1 MKIKNNGWRPTLKGI
16 DIMANTKKIT
26 KATRFNQLLSIDAV
40 KSNPD
45 LVAFIEHELEL
56 LAKKNASD
64 KKPTATQIANNGIKE
79 TILDT
84 LADNK
89 VMTITEMQKA
99 NADLADLSNQ
109 KISAL
114 VRQLIAE
121 GLVKK
126 EEIKRKAYFSLA

>member
-1 MKIKNNGWRPTLKGI
+1 
-16 DIMANTKKIT
+16 MANTKKIT

-121 GLVKK
+121 VLVKK

>member
-1 MKIKNNGWRPTLKGI
+1 
-16 DIMANTKKIT
+16 MANTKKIT

-126 EEIKRKAYFSLA
+126 EEIKRKAYFSLV

>member
-1 MKIKNNGWRPTLKGI
+1 
-16 DIMANTKKIT
+16 MANTKKIT

-99 NADLADLSNQ
+99 NAELADLSNQ

-121 GLVKK
+121 GAVKK

>member
-1 MKIKNNGWRPTLKGI
+1 MTTN
-16 DIMANTKKIT
+16 KKIT
-26 KATRFNQLLSIDAV
+26 KRERFNSLLSLSEVQA
-40 KSNPD
+40 NAD

>member
-1 MKIKNNGWRPTLKGI
+1 
-16 DIMANTKKIT
+16 MANTKKIT

-109 KISAL
+109 KSSAL

-121 GLVKK
+121 GAVKK

>member
-1 MKIKNNGWRPTLKGI
+1 
-16 DIMANTKKIT
+16 MANTKKIT

-64 KKPTATQIANNGIKE
+64 KKPTATQIANDGIKE

>member
-16 DIMANTKKIT
+16 DTMANTKKIT

-99 NADLADLSNQ
+99 NVDLADLSNQ

>member
-1 MKIKNNGWRPTLKGI
+1 
-16 DIMANTKKIT
+16 MANTKKIT

-89 VMTITEMQKA
+89 VMTITEMHKA
-99 NADLADLSNQ
+99 NSELADLSYP

-121 GLVKK
+121 GAVKK

>member
-1 MKIKNNGWRPTLKGI
+1 
-16 DIMANTKKIT
+16 MANTKKIT

-99 NADLADLSNQ
+99 NADLVDLSNQ

>member
-1 MKIKNNGWRPTLKGI
+1 
-16 DIMANTKKIT
+16 MANTKKIT

-99 NADLADLSNQ
+99 NAELADLSNQ

>member
-1 MKIKNNGWRPTLKGI
+1 
-16 DIMANTKKIT
+16 MANTKKIT

>member
-1 MKIKNNGWRPTLKGI
+1 
-16 DIMANTKKIT
+16 MANTKKIT

-56 LAKKNASD
+56 LAKKNSSD
-64 KKPTATQIANNGIKE
+64 RKPTATQIVNKGIKE

-126 EEIKRKAYFSLA
+126 EEIKRKAYFSLV

>member
-1 MKIKNNGWRPTLKGI
+1 
-16 DIMANTKKIT
+16 MANTKKIT

-109 KISAL
+109 KSSAL

-121 GLVKK
+121 GLVRR
-126 EEIKRKAYFSLA
+126 EEIERRADFRLA

>member
-16 DIMANTKKIT
+16 DTMANTKKIT

-99 NADLADLSNQ
+99 NSELADLSNQ

-114 VRQLIAE
+114 VRQLITE
-121 GLVKK
+121 GAVKK

>member
-1 MKIKNNGWRPTLKGI
+1 
-16 DIMANTKKIT
+16 MANTKKIT

-99 NADLADLSNQ
+99 NSELADLSNQ

-121 GLVKK
+121 GAVKK

>member
-1 MKIKNNGWRPTLKGI
+1 
-16 DIMANTKKIT
+16 MANTKKIT

-99 NADLADLSNQ
+99 NADLVDLSNQ
-109 KISAL
+109 KIAAL

>member
-1 MKIKNNGWRPTLKGI
+1 
-16 DIMANTKKIT
+16 MANTKKIT

-79 TILDT
+79 TILNT

-121 GLVKK
+121 GFVKK

>member
-1 MKIKNNGWRPTLKGI
+1 M
-16 DIMANTKKIT
+16 TKKIT
-26 KATRFNQLLSIDAV
+26 KRDRFNQLLTIESV

-45 LVAFIEHELEL
+45 LVAFIEPEIEL

-64 KKPTATQIANNGIKE
+64 RKQTATQIANNGIKE

-99 NADLADLSNQ
+99 NAELADLSNQ

-121 GLVKK
+121 GAVKK

>member
-1 MKIKNNGWRPTLKGI
+1 M
-16 DIMANTKKIT
+16 TKKIT
-26 KATRFNQLLSIDAV
+26 KKDRFNQLLTLDAV
-40 KSNPD
+40 KENAD
-45 LVAFIEHELEL
+45 LVAFIQHELEL
-56 LAKKNASD
+56 LEKKNASD

-99 NADLADLSNQ
+99 NPDLADLSNQ

-121 GLVKK
+121 GTVKK

>member
-1 MKIKNNGWRPTLKGI
+1 
-16 DIMANTKKIT
+16 MANTKKIT

-89 VMTITEMQKA
+89 VMTITEMQKS
-99 NADLADLSNQ
+99 NVDLADLSNQ

>member
-1 MKIKNNGWRPTLKGI
+1 M
-16 DIMANTKKIT
+16 TKKIT
-26 KATRFNQLLSIDAV
+26 KKDRFNQLLTLDAV
-40 KSNPD
+40 KENAD
-45 LVAFIEHELEL
+45 LVAFIQHELEL
-56 LAKKNASD
+56 LEKKNASD

-99 NADLADLSNQ
+99 NPDLADLSNQ

-121 GLVKK
+121 GTVKK
-126 EEIKRKAYFSLA
+126 EEIKRKAYFSLV

>member
-1 MKIKNNGWRPTLKGI
+1 
-16 DIMANTKKIT
+16 MANTKKIT

-121 GLVKK
+121 GAVKK

>member
-1 MKIKNNGWRPTLKGI
+1 
-16 DIMANTKKIT
+16 MANTKKIT

-121 GLVKK
+121 GLGKK